1 MNCKGLDVKNDSE
14 NLNDLTS
21 IQLSN
26 KEDVLD
32 TLNSEI
38 GLI

>member
-1 MNCKGLDVKNDSE
+1 MNCKELDVKNDSE
-14 NLNDLTS
+14 NQNDLSS
-21 IQLSN
+21 IQLTN
-26 KEDVLD
+26 KANLLD